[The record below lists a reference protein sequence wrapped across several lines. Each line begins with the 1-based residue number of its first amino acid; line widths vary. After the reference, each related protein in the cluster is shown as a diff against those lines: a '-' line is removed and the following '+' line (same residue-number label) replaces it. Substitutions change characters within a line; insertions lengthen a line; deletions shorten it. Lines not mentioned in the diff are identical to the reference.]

1 MLYTYFMEII
11 AFILI
16 LLIIVIYFI
25 YKNNKVSKSDN
36 VEDILEPIDIE
47 AINLDVLGV
56 AQEETFGEENKRV
69 EKEEIVVETKQAV
82 IPKRAVP
89 PHGKIS
95 KNDFKTF
102 AGTKILV
109 AEDNLINQ
117 KVIFGLL
124 ADTGIEITMANDGQ
138 EALDILEKSTDFTMV
153 LMDSHMPRVDGLEA
167 TRHIRAN
174 PDYNH
179 IVVVALSGD
188 TASDDRKKMNEAGMA
203 EYLEKP
209 LRMDALYDILY
220 AYTGKDE
227 PKEQNETDDDF
238 IEVVMTNE
246 LNGDKG
252 LEICG
257 GDEDFYHEILDEFVA
272 TYSNSAKELET
283 MINSDKLQEANQ
295 LLLDLIGVTANIG
308 ADNLKSIAE
317 HLKEALLHEQSYLD
331 ALAEYKRHLNSLL
344 KDIQAYK

>member
-1 MLYTYFMEII
+1 MVYTYFMEII

-16 LLIIVIYFI
+16 LLVIVIYFI
-25 YKNNKVSKSDN
+25 YKNKKASKSN
-36 VEDILEPIDIE
+36 KVEDIIEP
-47 AINLDVLGV
+47 LDVLN
-56 AQEETFGEENKRV
+56 ATKEETFGEENKRV
-69 EKEEIVVETKQAV
+69 EKEEIVVQTKRAV

-138 EALDILEKSTDFTMV
+138 EALDILEKNSDFTMI
-153 LMDSHMPRVDGLEA
+153 LMDSHMPRVGGLEA

-174 PDYNH
+174 PNYNH

-220 AYTGKDE
+220 AYSGNNE
-227 PKEQNETDDDF
+227 PKEQSETD
-238 IEVVMTNE
+238 E
-246 LNGDKG
+246 LNSDKG
-252 LEICG
+252 LKICG
-257 GDEDFYHEILDEFVA
+257 GDEGFYHEILDEFVA

-295 LLLDLIGVTANIG
+295 LLLDLIGVTASIG

-331 ALAEYKRHLNSLL
+331 ALTEYKRHLNSLL
-344 KDIQAYK
+344 RDIKEYK